1 MNLSRSKQK
10 NARALNPRSL
20 LSLEKKTRKKKKK
33 KKGTPRVVD
42 RRGVLLLP
50 QTEPDPSFVRA
61 RAFVLE
67 QKKKRLV
74 FSRDFFGGG
83 RKKKKGNIMSLCSL
97 EEEEEE
103 EEGHK
108 KKYEKRAFGE
118 V

>member
-33 KKGTPRVVD
+33 KKKKKKGTPRVVD
-42 RRGVLLLP
+42 HRGVLLH

-61 RAFVLE
+61 RVFVLE
-67 QKKKRLV
+67 QKKRLV
-74 FSRDFFGGG
+74 FEEFFLGGEKKK
-83 RKKKKGNIMSLCSL
+83 KKKKGNVSLL
-97 EEEEEE
+97 L
-103 EEGHK
+103 GRRRRTK
-108 KKYEKRAFGE
+108 NKKYEKRAFGE

>member
-42 RRGVLLLP
+42 RRGVLLLH

-67 QKKKRLV
+67 QKKNAS
-74 FSRDFFGGG
+74 FFQGIFFGGG
-83 RKKKKGNIMSLCSL
+83 
-97 EEEEEE
+97 EEEKEERE
-103 EEGHK
+103 
-108 KKYEKRAFGE
+108 
-118 V
+118 